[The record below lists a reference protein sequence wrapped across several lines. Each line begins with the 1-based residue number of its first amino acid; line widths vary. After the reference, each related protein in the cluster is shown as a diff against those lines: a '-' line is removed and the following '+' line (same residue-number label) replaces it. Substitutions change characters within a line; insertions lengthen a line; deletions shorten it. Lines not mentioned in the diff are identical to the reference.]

1 MAVRAH
7 TALRSEPAA
16 AESAFARDVIA
27 GLTARP
33 KRLPPKYF
41 YDEAG
46 SRLFEQIT
54 DLPEYYPTR
63 TELAILTAHAP
74 EIARLLPSDSALIE
88 FGSGSFRKARIL
100 LDAAPTIAAYVP
112 VDISSQMLAQ
122 EAAEL
127 ARDYPR
133 LTVLPVAAD
142 FTQSFRL
149 PPQVAGLARAG

>member
-7 TALRSEPAA
+7 TALRSESAA

-54 DLPEYYPTR
+54 ELP
-63 TELAILTAHAP
+63 ILQKHAA
-74 EIARLLPSDSALIE
+74 EIARLLPSPTALVE
-88 FGSGSFRKARIL
+88 FGSGSTRKARIL
-100 LDAAPTIAAYVP
+100 LAAAPAITAYVP
-112 VDISSQMLAQ
+112 VD
-122 EAAEL
+122 
-127 ARDYPR
+127 
-133 LTVLPVAAD
+133 
-142 FTQSFRL
+142 
-149 PPQVAGLARAG
+149 

>member
-54 DLPEYYPTR
+54 ELP
-63 TELAILTAHAP
+63 
-74 EIARLLPSDSALIE
+74 
-88 FGSGSFRKARIL
+88 
-100 LDAAPTIAAYVP
+100 
-112 VDISSQMLAQ
+112 
-122 EAAEL
+122 
-127 ARDYPR
+127 
-133 LTVLPVAAD
+133 
-142 FTQSFRL
+142 
-149 PPQVAGLARAG
+149 